1 MKADSMK
8 VRVLSDGS
16 YLMDGG
22 SVFGQVPRVI
32 WEQQAKP
39 DRRNRVR
46 LGLNCLLVQTP
57 NGNVLIDAGMGTREP
72 EITRDIYGLSSSKLH
87 RNLRASNLTTRDI
100 DVVLLTHLH
109 FDHVGGAVRL
119 DREGEIVPTFPNAR
133 YVVQRTSWNE
143 ACNPNERALP
153 FFGLANT
160 ALKVLEASGQLDYLD
175 GDVSI
180 VPGVT
185 TRVTNGH
192 CTGHQVV
199 FVNTGGERIA
209 FLGDLVPTPNH
220 IVLPYITA
228 YDRRPD
234 ETLEEKR
241 EFLNRIE
248 REGWLMVFAHGYDQ
262 RAGYLERLGGK
273 TQLRPV
279 AV

>member
-1 MKADSMK
+1 MKADSIT

-57 NGNVLIDAGMGTREP
+57 DLNILVDAGMGTREP
-72 EITRDIYGLSSSKLH
+72 EITREIYGLSSSKLH
-87 RNLRASNLTTRDI
+87 RNLRAANLTTRDI
-100 DVVLLTHLH
+100 DIVLLSHLH
-109 FDHVGGAVRL
+109 FDHVGGTVRL

-133 YVVQRTSWNE
+133 YLVQRPSWNE
-143 ACNPNERALP
+143 ACNPNERAVP
-153 FFGLANT
+153 FFGLAST
-160 ALKVLEASGQLDYLD
+160 AMSVLERSGQLEFLD
-175 GDVSI
+175 GDASI
-180 VPGVT
+180 VPGVHT
-185 TRVTNGH
+185 MITNGH

-209 FLGDLVPTPNH
+209 FMGDLVPTPNH

-228 YDRRPD
+228 FDRRPD
-234 ETLEEKR
+234 DTLEEKR
-241 EFLNRIE
+241 ELLSRIE
-248 REGWLMVFAHGYDQ
+248 REGWLMVFAHGYEQ
-262 RAGYLERLGGK
+262 RAGYLERIGGK
-273 TQLRPV
+273 MQLKPV